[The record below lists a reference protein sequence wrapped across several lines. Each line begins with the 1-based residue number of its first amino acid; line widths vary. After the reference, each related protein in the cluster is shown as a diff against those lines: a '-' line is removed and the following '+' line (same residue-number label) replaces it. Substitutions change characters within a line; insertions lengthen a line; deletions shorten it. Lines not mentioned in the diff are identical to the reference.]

1 MKKILVVIS
10 LLIVSLAANAQFE
23 RGKVLI
29 NTSLTGAGI
38 SYSSEEKGHFGI
50 EATGGYFIFDNVA
63 LTSTFGMTLNDGLD
77 TYHFGL
83 GGRYYFDN
91 CGIFV
96 GGGLKATDYN
106 YKDASDVSD
115 FALTAEC
122 GYAFFV
128 SKNIT
133 IEPCAYYNLSLKNSD
148 YSKLGMKVGFSLY
161 F

>member
-1 MKKILVVIS
+1 MKKIFVVIS
-10 LLIVSLAANAQFE
+10 LLIVSMAANAQFE

-29 NTSLTGAGI
+29 NASLSGASL
-38 SYSSEEKGHFGI
+38 SYSSQEKGHFGL
-50 EATGGYFIFDNVA
+50 EANTGYFIVDNVA
-63 LTSTFGMTLNDGLD
+63 LTSTIGMSLNDNVD
-77 TYHFGL
+77 AYHFGI

-106 YKDASDVSD
+106 YKDASDVND

-122 GYAFFV
+122 GYAFFI
-128 SKNIT
+128 SKKIT
-133 IEPCAYYNLSLKNSD
+133 VEPCAYYDFSLKDSD
-148 YSKLGMKVGFSLY
+148 YSKLGVMVGFSLY